1 MQYRYYLG
9 NISSN
14 FLWTS
19 NYKRFKSLTKK
30 EIQKNIGALINILT
44 IVHLPCTD
52 THMST
57 KVFKYSP
64 EYSIPSVRR
73 HHQFWHTLQSVE
85 WFSQDALQICGL
97 LDDYNIQKT
106 RGSTRGNF
114 LVEGKRKREHVG
126 KARDPKSWLSDAWNL
141 QIYWSN
147 KVQLWK
153 IFLTTMSPYI
163 GCMFLLLNGFRFSSV
178 QRLMHQW
185 VQ

>member
-1 MQYRYYLG
+1 MYRYYLG

-30 EIQKNIGALINILT
+30 KYKRNIEALINILT
-44 IVHLPCTD
+44 IIQLRLPCTE

-57 KVFKYSP
+57 KVFKFSP

-106 RGSTRGNF
+106 RGSTRGNKKWR
-114 LVEGKRKREHVG
+114 GRERG
-126 KARDPKSWLSDAWNL
+126 N
-141 QIYWSN
+141 
-147 KVQLWK
+147 
-153 IFLTTMSPYI
+153 TMSGRQGTPNPGYQMHEIYRYI
-163 GCMFLLLNGFRFSSV
+163 EATKFSCEKFFLPQWAHTLDVCSCCWMGFVFLQFRD
-178 QRLMHQW
+178 
-185 VQ
+185 